1 MIVGLKFLDLR
12 MLEDEGDVRVE
23 RNSADVIEDEGDVRV
38 ESVVNSCRSAKGFWS
53 VQLQKGLHMGSRASS
68 ICNN

>member
-1 MIVGLKFLDLR
+1 MI
-12 MLEDEGDVRVE
+12 EDEGDVRVE
-23 RNSADVIEDEGDVRV
+23 RNSADSDVIEDEGDVRV
-38 ESVVNSCRSAKGFWS
+38 EGVVNSCRSAKGFWS

>member
-38 ESVVNSCRSAKGFWS
+38 ESVVDSWSAKDF
-53 VQLQKGLHMGSRASS
+53 
-68 ICNN
+68 

>member
-1 MIVGLKFLDLR
+1 MI
-12 MLEDEGDVRVE
+12 EDEGGVRVE